1 MSKRTNYTPKTPF
14 KFSLH
19 VTDHLAD
26 TLHLSAEEHGCYV
39 RLMFSYWR
47 SGPPRDD
54 DNVLARIVGMTPQ
67 EWCEVRPM
75 VEPFFDVVNG
85 QWLHWRL
92 DEELEAAYD
101 AINKASKAG
110 RTGANARWGKD
121 KPAARRNDKCEGDAT
136 ALRSH
141 CESEY
146 QQKDKSNPTRAR
158 ACKSVPPGDFEA
170 DVRIAECDLGIGEAA

>member
-14 KFSLH
+14 KFTLH

-26 TLHLSAEEHGCYV
+26 TMHLSAEEHGCYV

-54 DNVLARIVGMTPQ
+54 DNVLARIVGMTPN
-67 EWCEVRPM
+67 EWLDVRPM
-75 VEPFFDVVNG
+75 VEPFFDVLNG

-110 RTGANARWGKD
+110 RTGANARWGKEKQGGRGD
-121 KPAARRNDKCEGDAT
+121 EKCDGDAT
-136 ALRSH
+136 ALRPH

-146 QQKDKSNPTRAR
+146 QQKDKSNPAPAKRVMCLA
-158 ACKSVPPGDFEA
+158 SDDFEA
-170 DVRIAECDLGIGEAA
+170 DVRIAERDLGIGEAA